1 MIVLKFGGTS
11 MGSANRMKQVAGL
24 VQRNSSRIVVLSA
37 MAGVT
42 DKLVETANHFKNG
55 DNKIGFEKL
64 QILEKRFV
72 ETCLELFQSKAYQD
86 RALFIITTTFQS
98 IAQRIVTLFSP
109 ETERWLIVQGEMIT
123 SAIFAEYLQEIG
135 IKPILLNA
143 PDFMLL
149 DETGEPDMQ
158 AIERLL
164 LPKLSFAGD
173 SLYVT
178 QGFVC
183 RNHLG
188 EIDNLKRGGSDYSAT
203 LIGAIVKAGMIEIWT
218 DIDGMQNND
227 PREVNET
234 FPVRSLS
241 FDEAAELA
249 YFGAKILHPACVLPA
264 QKSGIPI
271 WLRNTMDPDNPGTL
285 IRAEGEQRKITAI
298 AAKDH
303 ITAIKIKSGRM
314 LNAYGFLVRVF
325 QVFENHQ
332 TPLDMITTSEVAVSL
347 TIDNDQHLF
356 EIITDLSRYGTV
368 EFDQDQSIIC
378 VVGDFL
384 ADHHGYPAT
393 IFQLLRNIPIRM
405 ISYGGSKN
413 NVSFLV
419 ATKDKKQVLNEL
431 NNGLFPVM
439 LRKEVTHA

>member
-1 MIVLKFGGTS
+1 
-11 MGSANRMKQVAGL
+11 MGSASRMKRVAGL
-24 VQRNSSRIVVLSA
+24 IDRNSPRIVVLSA
-37 MAGVT
+37 MAKVT
-42 DKLVETANHFKNG
+42 DKLVEIVNHFKNG
-55 DNKIGFEKL
+55 DNNAGFEKL
-64 QILEKRFV
+64 QTLEKKFV
-72 ETCLELFQSKAYQD
+72 ETCLELFQYKDYQN
-86 RALFIITTTFQS
+86 RAILFLATTFQS
-98 IAQRIVTLFSP
+98 IAQRVVNFISP

-123 SAIFAEYLQEIG
+123 SGIFIEYMHEIG
-135 IKPILLNA
+135 IQAILLNA

-158 AIERLL
+158 AIERSL
-164 LPKLSFAGD
+164 LPKLSFVGD
-173 SLYVT
+173 ILYVT
-178 QGFVC
+178 QGFAC

-203 LIGAIVKAGMIEIWT
+203 LIGATVKAEMIEIWT

-227 PREVNET
+227 PREVNDT

-264 QKSGIPI
+264 QRLDIPI
-271 WLRNTMDPDNPGTL
+271 WLRNTMEPDNPGTL

-332 TPLDMITTSEVAVSL
+332 TPIDMITTSEVAVSL

-356 EIITDLSRYGTV
+356 EIITDLERYGTV
-368 EFDQDQSIIC
+368 ELDQDQSIIC

-384 ADHHGYPAT
+384 ADHYGHPAT

-419 ATKDKKQVLNEL
+419 ATKDKKQALNEL
-431 NNGLFPVM
+431 NNGLFPVI
-439 LRKEVTHA
+439 LRKEYTNA

>member
-1 MIVLKFGGTS
+1 
-11 MGSANRMKQVAGL
+11 MGSAARMKQVAGL
-24 VQRNSSRIVVLSA
+24 INRDRPRIVVLSA
-37 MAGVT
+37 MARVT
-42 DKLVETANHFKNG
+42 DKLVEIANHFKNG
-55 DNKIGFEKL
+55 DNKSGFEKL
-64 QILEKRFV
+64 QTLEKKFV
-72 ETCLELFQSKAYQD
+72 ETCLELFQYKDYQN
-86 RALFIITTTFQS
+86 RAILFLETTFQS
-98 IAQRIVTLFSP
+98 IAQRVAPFFSP
-109 ETERWLIVQGEMIT
+109 ETERWLIVQGEIVT
-123 SAIFAEYLQEIG
+123 SRIFVEYMHETGIG
-135 IKPILLNA
+135 AILLNA
-143 PDFMLL
+143 PDFMIL
-149 DETGEPDMQ
+149 DETGEPDML
-158 AIERLL
+158 AIERSL
-164 LPKLSFAGD
+164 LPRLSFAGD
-173 SLYVT
+173 LLYVT

-203 LIGAIVKAGMIEIWT
+203 LIGAIVKAEMIEIWT

-227 PREVNET
+227 PREVNDT
-234 FPVRSLS
+234 FPIRSLS

-264 QKSGIPI
+264 QKLNIPI

-303 ITAIKIKSGRM
+303 IIAIKIKSGRM

-332 TPLDMITTSEVAVSL
+332 TPIDMITTSEVAVSL
-347 TIDNDQHLF
+347 TIDNDHRLF
-356 EIITDLSRYGTV
+356 EIITELERCGTV
-368 EFDQDQSIIC
+368 EVDQDQSIIC

-384 ADHHGYPAT
+384 ADHNGNPAM
-393 IFQLLRNIPIRM
+393 IFQLLRDIPIRM

-419 ATKDKKQVLNEL
+419 ATKDKKQALNEL
-431 NNGLFPVM
+431 NHGLFPII
-439 LRKEVTHA
+439 LRKEFTHA